1 MKNNTGLIGVSVY
14 IDRGRFYA
22 NTTFSTK
29 EGKKLYFHCPDT
41 PFNRILTAL
50 ARDKF
55 VLQEGEE
62 EYAPLN
68 FPCWKYEP
76 LRRILMKEDLSKF
89 KERTQNSEHSRQNK
103 NKRPMNKRQ
112 KLILRFCRKRAIRN
126 ISQNKKLDKK

>member
-29 EGKKLYFHCPDT
+29 GGKKLYFHCPDT

-68 FPCWKYEP
+68 FPCFKFEP
-76 LRRILMKEDLSKF
+76 SRRILMKEDLSKL
-89 KERTQNSEHSRQNK
+89 KERSKDVRKQETRKKRKLNRQ
-103 NKRPMNKRQ
+103 
-112 KLILRFCRKRAIRN
+112 ILRFCRKMA
-126 ISQNKKLDKK
+126 KPKLKNYTAG